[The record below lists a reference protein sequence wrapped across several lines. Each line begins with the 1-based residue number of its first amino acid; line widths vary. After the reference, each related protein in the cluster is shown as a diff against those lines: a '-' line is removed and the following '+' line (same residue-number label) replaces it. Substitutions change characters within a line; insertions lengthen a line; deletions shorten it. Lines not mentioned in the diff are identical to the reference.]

1 MGVYKAAIVT
11 ESGQN
16 LIAQALANE
25 KPLIFTSAKTSS
37 YSYPVGTNVPA
48 LTGLQD
54 VVQSVIPSDSKVLNG
69 NVAQVS
75 VRFDNDGIDQAYL
88 IQTIGLYAK
97 IEDGAETLFSV
108 TQATTPDEM
117 PVQSDVSPSAY
128 IYNIQHT
135 VQNASQITLSVN
147 PAGTATVQDVME
159 IENPEFD
166 DSGTVEGISS
176 FPDFLNLVKSKMNFF
191 QFFRNFKA
199 GMQFVLHAGQIV
211 NNCVT
216 DNAGLPLSAAQG
228 KALMDKYTQLYS
240 DLNTTNNNL
249 SKAKYTND
257 LFYDRN
263 EPAFVSWNSDT
274 LNTPLKAGLTDCQE
288 GFAFCY
294 GNWNSYMTV
303 IAFAKNSNKM
313 WAWGK
318 ASGNWVEYV
327 TKNDLNARF
336 MDMSDFTIEKI
347 KSIYGTNIPIVG
359 YINYTSAIAPDGNTG
374 FVLAAAHCAIFISLT
389 GSIYGLTSGNNWEK
403 KN

>member
-240 DLNTTNNNL
+240 DMSSIFTLDKYPYDSILHVDSTVHGFYSCDMDLKDLPVTRYGMTLVCQNQSGKWIFIVFIPTSADAIYVNFYNGYGGDSVEWSGWYSVPL
-249 SKAKYTND
+249 SKK
-257 LFYDRN
+257 
-263 EPAFVSWNSDT
+263 
-274 LNTPLKAGLTDCQE
+274 Q
-288 GFAFCY
+288 
-294 GNWNSYMTV
+294 
-303 IAFAKNSNKM
+303 
-313 WAWGK
+313 
-318 ASGNWVEYV
+318 
-327 TKNDLNARF
+327 
-336 MDMSDFTIEKI
+336 
-347 KSIYGTNIPIVG
+347 
-359 YINYTSAIAPDGNTG
+359 
-374 FVLAAAHCAIFISLT
+374 
-389 GSIYGLTSGNNWEK
+389 
-403 KN
+403 

>member
-37 YSYPVGTNVPA
+37 YAYPVGTNVPA

-54 VVQSVIPSDSKVLNG
+54 VVQSVIPSDSKVLNS

-97 IEDGAETLFSV
+97 IEDGEETLFSV
-108 TQATTPDEM
+108 TQATTPDKM

-135 VQNASQITLSVN
+135 VQNASQITLTVN

-166 DSGTVEGISS
+166 DSGTVSGISS

-240 DLNTTNNNL
+240 DLPIIGKFTNKKTKTSLKSAL
-249 SKAKYTND
+249 S
-257 LFYDRN
+257 
-263 EPAFVSWNSDT
+263 
-274 LNTPLKAGLTDCQE
+274 
-288 GFAFCY
+288 
-294 GNWNSYMTV
+294 
-303 IAFAKNSNKM
+303 
-313 WAWGK
+313 
-318 ASGNWVEYV
+318 
-327 TKNDLNARF
+327 
-336 MDMSDFTIEKI
+336 
-347 KSIYGTNIPIVG
+347 
-359 YINYTSAIAPDGNTG
+359 
-374 FVLAAAHCAIFISLT
+374 
-389 GSIYGLTSGNNWEK
+389 
-403 KN
+403 